1 MNNLRLKIIN
11 RVKNQKKLIENF
23 SYLSALHLFNLIIPL
38 IIYPYII
45 RVLGKETYGL
55 VVFAQAI
62 VSYLVLLVGYGF
74 NITGA
79 MEVSVHREDNLKLT
93 EILSSI
99 FIIKIV
105 FLLISFLFLYL
116 ILFFIPV
123 SKGYESLFYMSMWF
137 CLYDIIFPGWYFQ
150 GIEQMKWI
158 TYISLIMR
166 LSFVGLIFVFI
177 KKQSDFLLVPILNG
191 VGSIIAG
198 SVALFIIYKKHKIK
212 FKFQSFK
219 TLKYYFQNASPIFL
233 SNISSSAITSTTKV
247 IVGIYLGM
255 AETAYFDLA
264 DKITNILKTPQFI
277 FSQIVLPKITREK
290 NISYVKK
297 LRNYSIF
304 LNIIIIGLV
313 YIFIN
318 NIIFILGGKQM
329 IPARDTVMII
339 LLTVPFS
346 ALMSVYGV
354 QMLIPFGFSKL
365 YTKIIFASG
374 LIYILQLAM
383 LKYSFGI
390 TLISLSIVTLITE
403 ISTSAIAAHYCK
415 KRIFNNL
422 LYK

>member
-1 MNNLRLKIIN
+1 MGISLIKLRNI
-11 RVKNQKKLIENF
+11 VKNQKKLIENF

-45 RVLGKETYGL
+45 GILGKETYGL

-79 MEVSVHREDNLKLT
+79 MEVSIHRENNSKLS

-99 FIIKIV
+99 LVIKIG
-105 FLLISFLFLYL
+105 FLLVSFFLLYL
-116 ILFFIPV
+116 ILLFIPV
-123 SKGYESLFYMSMWF
+123 SKGYEILFYMSMWF

-166 LSFVGLIFVFI
+166 LTFVGLIYFFI

-191 VGSIIAG
+191 VGSMIAG
-198 SVALFIIYKKHKIK
+198 SVALFIIYKKHQIK
-212 FKFQSFK
+212 FKIQSYK
-219 TLKYYFQNASPIFL
+219 TLKYYFIKASPIFL

-247 IVGIYLGM
+247 IIGLYLGM

-264 DKITNILKTPQFI
+264 DKLTNILKTPQFI

-290 NISYVKK
+290 SISFVKK
-297 LRNYSIF
+297 LRNYSFIA
-304 LNIIIIGLV
+304 NTIMIILI
-313 YIFIN
+313 YMFIN
-318 NIIFILGGKQM
+318 SIIFILGGKQM
-329 IPARDTVMII
+329 LPAKETILIM

-365 YTKIIFASG
+365 YTKIIFTSG
-374 LIYILQLAM
+374 LIYIFQIAFI
-383 LKYSFGI
+383 KYTFGI

-403 ISTSAIAAHYCK
+403 VITVAIAHVYCK
-415 KRIFNNL
+415 KNIFNNL
-422 LYK
+422 LYN